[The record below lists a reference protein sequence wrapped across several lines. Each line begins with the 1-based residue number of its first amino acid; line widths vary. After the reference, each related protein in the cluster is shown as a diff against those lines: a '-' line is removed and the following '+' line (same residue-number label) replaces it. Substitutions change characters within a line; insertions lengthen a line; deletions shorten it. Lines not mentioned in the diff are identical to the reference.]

1 MIIMDKIREAVYY
14 LKKYHRYENKNLLE
28 LLSLLN
34 KNGFKDDH
42 GISFS
47 LNDINKI
54 LSLINKEV
62 NGYKKP
68 SIKNCGIIPDAN
80 PCGDANE
87 Y

>member
-1 MIIMDKIREAVYY
+1 MNKVEEATLY

-34 KNGFKDDH
+34 QNGFKDDN
-42 GISFS
+42 GSCFS
-47 LNDINKI
+47 LNDINKMLTHI
-54 LSLINKEV
+54 
-62 NGYKKP
+62 KKGKKVFFRP